1 MTTRIGIIGSGG
13 IARAHARA
21 YKELPDVEIVA
32 VADVVPGK
40 AQEFIDALELPA
52 AKAFEDHQPALEQK
66 LDGVSVWVWVDVTVV
81 VLPVSGVLL
90 PNPSV
95 SA

>member
-1 MTTRIGIIGSGG
+1 MNRVSCSSDLGG
-13 IARAHARA
+13 AVVVVDVLLVD
-21 YKELPDVEIVA
+21 ELE
-32 VADVVPGK
+32 
-40 AQEFIDALELPA
+40 ELD
-52 AKAFEDHQPALEQK
+52 EEE